1 MPAEH
6 ETAVAQHETPQ
17 TDHTPAPA
25 KAITIGLV
33 AWCLFGGLLI
43 LGAYAL
49 LRH

>member
-1 MPAEH
+1 MPSQH
-6 ETAVAQHETPQ
+6 ETAVAEHETPQ

-25 KAITIGLV
+25 KALSIGLV
-33 AWCLFGGLLI
+33 IWVLVAGLVA